1 MGAVVQQRRQR
12 RVRWVLAGA
21 ALAAVTAVALHPA
34 GGNMAARAANVVTA
48 HTAPRLPL
56 GTTDACAR
64 YAGLPPGWRQDTR
77 AGMVHVSSGSFTFGT
92 TLGYPD
98 ERPAQRG
105 GTAAQTRVR
114 GFWIDQTEV
123 TNAQFAA
130 FVAAT
135 GYVTDA
141 ERQGGAVVF
150 HVPDSAEMQAR
161 PYAWWRW
168 VKGADW
174 RHPTGA
180 DSRLA
185 DADNQPVTRVTQA
198 DALAYARWLGHDL
211 PTEAEWE
218 YAGKA
223 GRDGADLEKAPRDG
237 NGKPGANYWQGIFP
251 VLDTAEDGRAGI
263 GPVGCYAANGF
274 ALYDMIGNV
283 WEWTRDAYT
292 GPHQSHANGDTRA
305 VAALDQPQRFGQGN
319 SQPNRPVVIK
329 GGSFLC
335 SPDFCVRYRASAR
348 EAQEADLPA
357 AHIGFRTILRD

>member
-1 MGAVVQQRRQR
+1 MAASVNLRK

-21 ALAAVTAVALHPA
+21 ALAAAGTVLLHPA
-34 GGNMAARAANVVTA
+34 GGNMAAPLVANAANVVSA

-56 GTTDACAR
+56 GTSEACGR
-64 YAGLPPGWRQDTR
+64 YAGLPPAWRQDTR

-92 TLGYPD
+92 TLGYQD
-98 ERPAQRG
+98 ERPAQG
-105 GTAAQTRVR
+105 AGKTRVG

-130 FVAAT
+130 FVTAT

-150 HVPDSAEMQAR
+150 HVPDTAELQAR

-174 RHPTGA
+174 RHPTGP
-180 DSRLA
+180 DSKLV
-185 DADNQPVTRVTQA
+185 DVDNQPVTRVTQA
-198 DALAYARWLGHDL
+198 DALAYAHWLGHDL

-223 GRDGADLEKAPRDG
+223 GQDGADLEKAPRDG

-305 VAALDQPQRFGQGN
+305 VAALDQPQLFGRNG
-319 SQPNRPVVIK
+319 SQPNRPTVIK